1 MFPIFFLKFL
11 YFQSKCYG
19 CTGGSCH
26 RSESTLQSVVNKG
39 KPQIWKTSEIITMVL
54 TATEIHN
61 CVFQINHQNCHKK
74 QKIENIYLKLSFLLT
89 FSPSF
94 FFLIFTINREYLFK
108 TFIQFKFNSKVYK
121 QIIIFLLFSFL
132 PKYLSTSIIN
142 LTSTY

>member
-1 MFPIFFLKFL
+1 VLISTLKIMFPIFFFKFL

-94 FFLIFTINREYLFK
+94 FFSFSPLIGNIYLK
-108 TFIQFKFNSKVYK
+108 LLSNSSST
-121 QIIIFLLFSFL
+121 L
-132 PKYLSTSIIN
+132 KYTN
-142 LTSTY
+142 K